1 MPNITINDAS
11 LAELTA
17 GQLATDDVVPVWD
30 TSASAMKRASRVALV
45 GATIA
50 GGGTVNL
57 DGKTLT
63 VPANGTAALLEV
75 NNVFTLSQ
83 TIPSVRSAAPLTL
96 LDDTAV
102 AIPLAFTA
110 LVALV
115 AGLSLTASGMIMCRC
130 AGTPICG
137 IVASS
142 AGTLLVATTGTIL
155 TGTTGTDGKMTVSA
169 HSNGNLYV
177 ENRTGVSFAL
187 NYFVIGS

>member
-1 MPNITINDAS
+1 MANITINDAT

-17 GQLATDDVVPVWD
+17 GQLAADDLIPVWD
-30 TSASAMKRASRVALV
+30 TSAAATKRVSRAALV
-45 GATIA
+45 GATIV
-50 GGGTVNL
+50 G

-63 VPANGTAALLEV
+63 VPATGTAALLEAT
-75 NNVFTLSQ
+75 NVFSQSQ
-83 TIPSVRSAAPLTL
+83 TIPAVRSAAPLTL

-102 AIPLAFTA
+102 VIPLAFSA

-115 AGLSLTASGMIMCRC
+115 AGLSLTASGIIMCRC